1 MSSGSRFQHRVLTT
15 APRARARGQDALNAA
30 VEARGRADAT
40 WGGVRLVAV
49 TLLGL
54 TAMVVALVGPLPH
67 AILAGPTAAD
77 ILGVLI
83 GAAGVAV
90 VVMAFR
96 RALKG
101 RRLAVKLVVTVVAVF
116 VIAQWLIT
124 PAINAGL
131 ATTAPRPTVIG
142 ARALGLPNARDVSFT
157 ARDAVRLSGW
167 WVPGAGTAAVVLL
180 HGSHGSRM
188 DVTAYLRML
197 HNAGYGV
204 LAYDAR
210 GHGRSSGQANAFGW
224 KGADD
229 LAGAVA
235 FVRAQPGV
243 DPRRIAALGLS
254 MGAEESLRAAADGV
268 PLAAVIA
275 DGAGASTLGD
285 AELTPDGIRP
295 VFVSVTWLTMR
306 ATALASGESEPAP
319 LKDVVGRAHVPVLLI
334 ASGRAG
340 ERTIDATYR
349 SRIGHQATL
358 WYVAD
363 AGHTRTFS
371 QHPAAY
377 TARVTGFLTAALGR

>member
-1 MSSGSRFQHRVLTT
+1 M
-15 APRARARGQDALNAA
+15 
-30 VEARGRADAT
+30 
-40 WGGVRLVAV
+40 

-67 AILAGPTAAD
+67 AILAVPTAAD

-83 GAAGVAV
+83 GAAGVVV

-96 RALKG
+96 RELTG
-101 RRLAVKLVVTVVAVF
+101 RRLAVKLVVTVVVVF
-116 VIAQWLIT
+116 VVAQWLIV

-131 ATTAPRPTVIG
+131 ATNAPQPTVIG

-210 GHGRSSGQANAFGW
+210 GHGRSSGQANALGW

-319 LKDVVGRAHVPVLLI
+319 LKDVVGRADVPVLLI

-349 SRIGHQATL
+349 SRIGHRATL
-358 WYVAD
+358 WYIA
-363 AGHTRTFS
+363 AARHTRAFS
-371 QHPAAY
+371 QYPAAY
-377 TARVTGFLTAALGR
+377 TARVTAFLTAALGR